1 MKKILVA
8 AALVL
13 VSFSARAGHQEWT
26 NFVNTVN
33 AVNTVVVAADCVQRR
48 VACPQ
53 TYAPVYVQPP
63 AYVVAQPV
71 YGYEYPRRYYRQ
83 NYVVCRWVPDYDYY
97 GRLVGHVKVC
107 R

>member
-8 AALVL
+8 TVL
-13 VSFSARAGHQEWT
+13 VFASLAARAGHQEWN

-33 AVNTVVVAADCVQRR
+33 AVNTIVVAADCIERR
-48 VACPQ
+48 VACAPV
-53 TYAPVYVQPP
+53 YAPVYAAPP

-71 YGYEYPRRYYRQ
+71 YSYEYPRHYRH